1 MRIIIILWIVL
12 VLLLLAAVVDVIIL
26 LLPITESNNYAIA
39 EEDDQRRG
47 NTNSNNNNNNINI
60 SSKSNNLLAASPNE
74 TKDNNNNNFIT
85 INTFLNQLQQLFSI
99 PHTFGE
105 DLIKSTIALLVVID
119 PIGTV
124 PLFISLTE
132 KMERSER
139 KTVSKTTVI
148 TAGILLLI
156 FAVAGTQILNI
167 FGITIFNFMIAGGVL
182 LFIVS
187 IELLTSGTW
196 RFGDTVSGESGGVVP
211 LAFPLLAGP
220 GAITSVI
227 ISFQTSGLIVTIL
240 SIIIVICITYAILR
254 LVNPIYRILGRR
266 GSMIITRVFAV
277 FIAGIAVQYIVEGV
291 NQLFI
296 QR

>member
-12 VLLLLAAVVDVIIL
+12 VLLLAAVVDVIIL

-47 NTNSNNNNNNINI
+47 NTNSNNNSINI

-74 TKDNNNNNFIT
+74 TKDNNNNNNFIT

-132 KMERSER
+132 KMEKSER

-148 TAGILLLI
+148 TAGILLLV

>member
-1 MRIIIILWIVL
+1 MEIIIIILWIVL
-12 VLLLLAAVVDVIIL
+12 VLLLLEVVIDVIM
-26 LLPITESNNYAIA
+26 LLPITKSNNYAIA
-39 EEDDQRRG
+39 EEGQIRDNSSDNNRV
-47 NTNSNNNNNNINI
+47 NTFYKLNDLLVSPKEMNNNY
-60 SSKSNNLLAASPNE
+60 
-74 TKDNNNNNFIT
+74 F
-85 INTFLNQLQQLFSI
+85 INTFLNQLKWLFSV
-99 PHTFGE
+99 PRTFGD
-105 DLIKSTIALLVVID
+105 DLLKSTIALLVVID
-119 PIGTV
+119 PIGIV

-132 KMERSER
+132 KMEKSER

-148 TAGILLLI
+148 TAGVLLLV
-156 FAVAGTQILNI
+156 FAVAGTQILSI

-196 RFGDTVSGESGGVVP
+196 RFGDTISGESGGVVP

-254 LVNPIYRILGRR
+254 LVNPIYRLLGRR

-277 FIAGIAVQYIVEGV
+277 FIAGIAVQYIVEGI
-291 NQLFI
+291 NQIFI
-296 QR
+296 RR

>member
-1 MRIIIILWIVL
+1 MRIIILWIVL
-12 VLLLLAAVVDVIIL
+12 VLLLAAVVDVIIL

-47 NTNSNNNNNNINI
+47 NTNSNNNNNNNNSINT
-60 SSKSNNLLAASPNE
+60 SSKSNNSLAASPNE
-74 TKDNNNNNFIT
+74 TKDNNNNVIT
-85 INTFLNQLQQLFSI
+85 IKTFSNQLQRLFSI

-132 KMERSER
+132 KMEKSEQ

>member
-1 MRIIIILWIVL
+1 LRIIILRIVL
-12 VLLLLAAVVDVIIL
+12 VLLLAVVVDVIIL

-39 EEDDQRRG
+39 EEDQRHG
-47 NTNSNNNNNNINI
+47 NTNSNNNNNSINT
-60 SSKSNNLLAASPNE
+60 SSKSNNILAASPNE
-74 TKDNNNNNFIT
+74 TKDNNNNFI
-85 INTFLNQLQQLFSI
+85 INTFLNQLQRLFSI

-105 DLIKSTIALLVVID
+105 DLLKSTIALLVVID
-119 PIGTV
+119 PIGTI
-124 PLFISLTE
+124 PIFISLTE
-132 KMERSER
+132 KMEKSER
-139 KTVSKTTVI
+139 KIVSKTTVI
-148 TAGILLLI
+148 TAGVLLLV
-156 FAVAGTQILNI
+156 FAVAGTQILSI

-240 SIIIVICITYAILR
+240 SIIIVICITYSILR

-291 NQLFI
+291 NQIFI

>member
-1 MRIIIILWIVL
+1 LRIIILWIVL

-47 NTNSNNNNNNINI
+47 NTNSNNNNNSINT
-60 SSKSNNLLAASPNE
+60 SSKSNNSLAASPNE
-74 TKDNNNNNFIT
+74 TKDNNNNFIT
-85 INTFLNQLQQLFSI
+85 INTFLNQLQRLFSI

-132 KMERSER
+132 KMEKSER

-148 TAGILLLI
+148 TAGILLLV
-156 FAVAGTQILNI
+156 FAVAGTRILNI

>member
-1 MRIIIILWIVL
+1 MRIIILWIVL

-47 NTNSNNNNNNINI
+47 NTNSNNNNNSINT
-60 SSKSNNLLAASPNE
+60 SSKSNNSLAASPNE
-74 TKDNNNNNFIT
+74 TKDNNNNFIT
-85 INTFLNQLQQLFSI
+85 INTFLNQLQRLFSI

-132 KMERSER
+132 KMEKSER

-156 FAVAGTQILNI
+156 FAVAGTRILNI

-266 GSMIITRVFAV
+266 GSMIITRGFAV

>member
-1 MRIIIILWIVL
+1 LRIIIILWIVL

-47 NTNSNNNNNNINI
+47 NTNSNNNSINI
-60 SSKSNNLLAASPNE
+60 FSKSNNLLAASPNE
-74 TKDNNNNNFIT
+74 TKDSNNNNNFIT

-132 KMERSER
+132 KMEKSEQ

-148 TAGILLLI
+148 TAGILLLV
-156 FAVAGTQILNI
+156 FAVAGTRILNI

-196 RFGDTVSGESGGVVP
+196 RFGDTVSSESGGVVP